1 MQDYLGLDNDC
12 RMNQPSTVGKNWQWR
27 TLPDTF
33 TEELAKK
40 LNTTKQTIG
49 KYEKNIVTN
58 IPSNR
63 IEKLAQVLDT
73 TPEYILGWKTATEE
87 DKKNSDILQD
97 ITLRMFNDKD
107 FLSVVELLN
116 ELDADQLSRAKTM
129 LGLLFDETHDE
140 KK

>member
-1 MQDYLGLDNDC
+1 MTKGERIKKMRERAGLT
-12 RMNQPSTVGKNWQWR
+12 Q
-27 TLPDTF
+27 
-33 TEELAKK
+33 EELAKK